1 MIITCQNC
9 TCRFRIDEAKVPAG
23 SFTVACPKCQ
33 TTVSSTATSDANE
46 SSALGM
52 GRSPST
58 SHPRFQRSLP
68 APLFRIGPVTGDE
81 EPSTEPAKLASPGA
95 NELALSLISLL
106 KPEKSDRVSQVRPVW
121 DRRRVLVCTVLE
133 HREPIAISLTEGG
146 CEVFV
151 AADTQQAVE
160 RMRESR
166 VDVVILDQSFDP
178 IDQGAAFV
186 AREVSV
192 LRPAQRRR
200 IFFVLLS
207 SSKRTMDAHAA
218 FLQNVNAVVNFNELS
233 DLPGILDR
241 SIREYNEL
249 YKDFN
254 VACGVA
260 SL

>member
-1 MIITCQNC
+1 M
-9 TCRFRIDEAKVPAG
+9 
-23 SFTVACPKCQ
+23 
-33 TTVSSTATSDANE
+33 
-46 SSALGM
+46 
-52 GRSPST
+52 
-58 SHPRFQRSLP
+58 
-68 APLFRIGPVTGDE
+68 
-81 EPSTEPAKLASPGA
+81 
-95 NELALSLISLL
+95 
-106 KPEKSDRVSQVRPVW
+106 
-121 DRRRVLVCTVLE
+121 LVCTAVE
-133 HREPIAISLTEGG
+133 HREPIAISLTEDG
-146 CEVFV
+146 CEVFI

-200 IFFVLLS
+200 IFFVSLS
-207 SSKRTMDAHAA
+207 ASKRTMDAHAA
-218 FLQNVNAVVNFNELS
+218 FLQNVNAVVNFNELN

-254 VACGVA
+254 AACGVA

>member
-9 TCRFRIDEAKVPAG
+9 TCRFRIDEARVPSG

-33 TTVSSTATSDANE
+33 TTVSSSATSDAHE
-46 SSALGM
+46 SSALAV

-68 APLFRIGPVTGDE
+68 APLFRIGPINGHE
-81 EPSTEPAKLASPGA
+81 EPSTEPAKLTSPGA
-95 NELALSLISLL
+95 NELAMSLISLL
-106 KPEKSDRVSQVRPVW
+106 KPEKSDRVTQVRPIW
-121 DRRRVLVCTVLE
+121 DRRRVLVCTAVE
-133 HREPIAISLTEGG
+133 HREPIAISLTESG
-146 CEVFV
+146 CEVFI

-200 IFFVLLS
+200 IFFVSLS
-207 SSKRTMDAHAA
+207 TSKRTMDAHAA
-218 FLQNVNAVVNFNELS
+218 FLQNVNAVINFNELH
-233 DLPGILDR
+233 DLHAILDR
-241 SIREYNEL
+241 SLREFNEL

-254 VACGVA
+254 VACGVT